1 MRASPFHAG
10 PSALG
15 PSIPCVQ
22 ARLRM
27 GGAREQ
33 GEERGEEERGPADL
47 FSEIHLGAP
56 PFVRVMPP
64 VYR

>member
-1 MRASPFHAG
+1 
-10 PSALG
+10 
-15 PSIPCVQ
+15 
-22 ARLRM
+22 M
-27 GGAREQ
+27 GGACEQ

-47 FSEIHLGAP
+47 FSEIHLDAA